1 MVAILS
7 TGSPGFNATFD
18 VTAQMPGFGVQEIHE
33 AGAIVFAILP
43 DGRLGP
49 AAIRFGQLLLSP
61 EPHLPEQLPVITD
74 RYNILGVVRC

>member
-18 VTAQMPGFGVQEIHE
+18 VTAQVPGFGVQEIHK

-43 DGRLGP
+43 YGRLGP
-49 AAIRFGQLLLSP
+49 AAIGFGQLLLSP
-61 EPHLPEQLPVITD
+61 ELYLPEQLPMITI
-74 RYNILGVVRC
+74 RYNILGVMRC